1 MEREVNEM
9 TREKKKRESNDG
21 FGLTFKWITK
31 GQSVSR
37 VMQNER
43 KCVEMDRSVIVS
55 RLWIYC
61 LTRHTRNYTL
71 LAQ

>member
-1 MEREVNEM
+1 MNEM

-43 KCVEMDRSVIVS
+43 KCVEMNRSVDSQSSVDLLS
-55 RLWIYC
+55 YKTYQKL
-61 LTRHTRNYTL
+61 YTSCSIE
-71 LAQ
+71 